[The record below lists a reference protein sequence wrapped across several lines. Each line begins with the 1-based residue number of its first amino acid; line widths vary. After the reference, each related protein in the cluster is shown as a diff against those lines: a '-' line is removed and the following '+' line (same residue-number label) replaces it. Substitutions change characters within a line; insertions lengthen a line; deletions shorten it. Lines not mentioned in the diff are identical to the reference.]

1 MSKQPAKKPVAKK
14 PVAKKTT
21 AKKPLAKSAAKK
33 LVAKSA
39 AKKPTTVKKPES
51 KKPAAKKTAVAK
63 KVSAAISAKKKA
75 STKKESSTR
84 KSPAKKPPAK
94 KVASENASTKKARK
108 KPAKSAKKVREDVV
122 PTNVAEAVAAV
133 ETKKA
138 HSKDSQDIPPPV
150 AAVGF
155 SLDDV
160 RSILES
166 KKDAENEKDEPVA
179 GKAKRKAKAVATP
192 KPVKSFAKNKTKSA
206 SVTDILGF
214 NPKKSATRPDRDAS
228 KVPARWKPFYVSLI
242 KLRDQLK
249 VGLGERSEDTIG
261 ASAQESS
268 GELSVNS
275 SDAGSESFDRDV
287 AITMVAGE
295 QEMLYEVECAID
307 RIFDGTYGVCEETA
321 KPIKQSR
328 LKAVPYT
335 RYSLEGQAEY
345 EQHGR
350 APKDVG
356 GGEGVFATLSEASLG
371 DDEA

>member
-1 MSKQPAKKPVAKK
+1 MSKQPSNKPVSK
-14 PVAKKTT
+14 
-21 AKKPLAKSAAKK
+21 KSAAQ
-33 LVAKSA
+33 
-39 AKKPTTVKKPES
+39 
-51 KKPAAKKTAVAK
+51 KPAAKKTPVAK
-63 KVSAAISAKKKA
+63 KASAVTSVKKKA
-75 STKKESSTR
+75 STKKVPSEKASPKKTR
-84 KSPAKKPPAK
+84 KTS
-94 KVASENASTKKARK
+94 
-108 KPAKSAKKVREDVV
+108 AKSAKKASEDIV

-133 ETKKA
+133 ETKIA
-138 HSKDSQDIPPPV
+138 NSKDAPVSPPPV

-160 RSILES
+160 RSILDR
-166 KKDAENEKDEPVA
+166 KKDTESEKDAPVS
-179 GKAKRKAKAVATP
+179 GKSNHNAKAVAAS
-192 KPVKSFAKNKTKSA
+192 KPVKSFAKSKTKSA
-206 SVTDILGF
+206 SVADILGF
-214 NPKKSATRPDRDAS
+214 NPKKNAIRPDRDAS
-228 KVPARWKPFYVSLI
+228 KVPANWKPFYASLI

-261 ASAQESS
+261 ASARGSS

-295 QEMLYEVECAID
+295 QEMLHEVESAID

-335 RYSLEGQAEY
+335 RFSLEGQAEY

-350 APKDVG
+350 SSKDVSG
-356 GGEGVFATLSEASLG
+356 GGIFTTLSEASSP
-371 DDEA
+371 DDDA

>member
-1 MSKQPAKKPVAKK
+1 MSKQPAKKPV
-14 PVAKKTT
+14 VRKTA

-33 LVAKSA
+33 
-39 AKKPTTVKKPES
+39 
-51 KKPAAKKTAVAK
+51 
-63 KVSAAISAKKKA
+63 VSAATSVKKKA
-75 STKKESSTR
+75 FTKKESSTR
-84 KSPAKKPPAK
+84 KSPAKKEALEK
-94 KVASENASTKKARK
+94 ASPKKARK
-108 KPAKSAKKVREDVV
+108 KPAKKVSEDVV

-133 ETKKA
+133 ETKKGN
-138 HSKDSQDIPPPV
+138 SKDSPVSHPPV

-160 RSILES
+160 RSILDR

-179 GKAKRKAKAVATP
+179 GEAKRKAKATATS

-206 SVTDILGF
+206 SIVDILGF

-228 KVPARWKPFYVSLI
+228 KVPDRWKPFYVSLI

-249 VGLGERSEDTIG
+249 AGLGARSEDTIG
-261 ASAQESS
+261 ASARESS

-295 QEMLYEVECAID
+295 QEMLQEVESAID
-307 RIFDGTYGVCEETA
+307 RIFDGTYGLCEETA
-321 KPIKQSR
+321 KPINQSR
-328 LKAVPYT
+328 LKAVPYA
-335 RYSLEGQAEY
+335 RYSLQGQAEY

-350 APKDVG
+350 APKDAG
-356 GGEGVFATLSEASLG
+356 GGVVFATLSEASLG

>member
-1 MSKQPAKKPVAKK
+1 MSKQPSKKPTAQKTAAKKSVAKSPAEKSTPAKKPIAKKALVAKK
-14 PVAKKTT
+14 P
-21 AKKPLAKSAAKK
+21 SA
-33 LVAKSA
+33 VTSV
-39 AKKPTTVKKPES
+39 T
-51 KKPAAKKTAVAK
+51 
-63 KVSAAISAKKKA
+63 KKA
-75 STKKESSTR
+75 STKKDSSTR
-84 KSPAKKPPAK
+84 KSPAKKPPTK
-94 KVASENASTKKARK
+94 KVASEKASPPKARK
-108 KPAKSAKKVREDVV
+108 TTAKSAKKTSEDIV

-138 HSKDSQDIPPPV
+138 SSKDAPISPPPA

-155 SLDDV
+155 SLNDV
-160 RSILES
+160 RSILDS
-166 KKDAENEKDEPVA
+166 KKDTENEKGTPVA
-179 GKAKRKAKAVATP
+179 EAVTGKAAVAP
-192 KPVKSFAKNKTKSA
+192 KPVKSFAPQKTQSA
-206 SVTDILGF
+206 SVTDVLGF
-214 NPKKSATRPDRDAS
+214 NPKKNAIRPDRDAS
-228 KVPARWKPFYVSLI
+228 TVPANWKPFYVSLI

-261 ASAQESS
+261 ASARESS

-295 QEMLYEVECAID
+295 QEMLQEVECAID

-345 EQHGR
+345 EQHSGR
-350 APKDVG
+350 APQDAG
-356 GGEGVFATLSEASLG
+356 GGVFATLSEASLG

>member
-14 PVAKKTT
+14 PVAKKTG

-39 AKKPTTVKKPES
+39 AKKPES

-63 KVSAAISAKKKA
+63 KVSAAISAKEKA
-75 STKKESSTR
+75 STKKKSSTR

-94 KVASENASTKKARK
+94 KVASEKASTQKARK
-108 KPAKSAKKVREDVV
+108 QPAKSAKKVREDVV

-138 HSKDSQDIPPPV
+138 NSKDSQDIPSPV

-166 KKDAENEKDEPVA
+166 KKDTENEKDEPVA

-206 SVTDILGF
+206 SITDILGF

-249 VGLGERSEDTIG
+249 FGLGERSEDTIG
-261 ASAQESS
+261 VSAQESS

-335 RYSLEGQAEY
+335 RYSLEGQTEH
-345 EQHGR
+345 EQHER
-350 APKDVG
+350 VPEEVG
-356 GGEGVFATLSEASLG
+356 GGVFATLSEASLG

>member
-14 PVAKKTT
+14 TVAKK
-21 AKKPLAKSAAKK
+21 S
-33 LVAKSA
+33 VAKSA
-39 AKKPTTVKKPES
+39 AKKSTSAKKPI
-51 KKPAAKKTAVAK
+51 AKKTSVAK
-63 KVSAAISAKKKA
+63 KSTSAKKPVAKKTPVAKKASAVTSVKKKA
-75 STKKESSTR
+75 STKKDSSTR
-84 KSPAKKPPAK
+84 KSPAKKPPTK
-94 KVASENASTKKARK
+94 KVASEKASPKKTRK
-108 KPAKSAKKVREDVV
+108 TAAKSAKKDSEDIV

-138 HSKDSQDIPPPV
+138 NSKDAPVSPSPV

-160 RSILES
+160 RSILDR
-166 KKDAENEKDEPVA
+166 KKDTENEKDAPVS
-179 GKAKRKAKAVATP
+179 GKSNRNAKAVAAS
-192 KPVKSFAKNKTKSA
+192 KPVKSFAKKKTKSA
-206 SVTDILGF
+206 SVADILGF
-214 NPKKSATRPDRDAS
+214 NPKKNAIRPDRDAS
-228 KVPARWKPFYVSLI
+228 KVPAKWKPFYASLI

-275 SDAGSESFDRDV
+275 PDAGSESFDRDV

-295 QEMLYEVECAID
+295 QEMLHEVESAID
-307 RIFDGTYGVCEETA
+307 RIFDGSYGVCQETG

-350 APKDVG
+350 APKDAG
-356 GGEGVFATLSEASLG
+356 GGGVFATLSEASLG

>member
-1 MSKQPAKKPVAKK
+1 MSKQQAKKPVAR
-14 PVAKKTT
+14 KTA

-33 LVAKSA
+33 
-39 AKKPTTVKKPES
+39 
-51 KKPAAKKTAVAK
+51 
-63 KVSAAISAKKKA
+63 VSAATSVKKKA

-84 KSPAKKPPAK
+84 KSSTKKRPAK
-94 KVASENASTKKARK
+94 KVALGKASPKKARK
-108 KPAKSAKKVREDVV
+108 KPAKKVSVDVV

-133 ETKKA
+133 ETKKGN
-138 HSKDSQDIPPPV
+138 SKDSPVSHPPV

-160 RSILES
+160 RSILDR

-179 GKAKRKAKAVATP
+179 GEAKRKAKATATS

-206 SVTDILGF
+206 SIVDILGF

-228 KVPARWKPFYVSLI
+228 KVPDRWKPFYVSLI

-249 VGLGERSEDTIG
+249 AGLGARSEDTLG
-261 ASAQESS
+261 TSARESS

-295 QEMLYEVECAID
+295 QEMLQEVESAID
-307 RIFDGTYGVCEETA
+307 RIFDGTYGLCEETA
-321 KPIKQSR
+321 KPINQSR
-328 LKAVPYT
+328 LKAVPYA
-335 RYSLEGQAEY
+335 RYSLQGQAEY

-350 APKDVG
+350 APKDAG
-356 GGEGVFATLSEASLG
+356 GGVVFATLSEASLG

>member
-14 PVAKKTT
+14 TVAKK
-21 AKKPLAKSAAKK
+21 S
-33 LVAKSA
+33 VAKSA
-39 AKKPTTVKKPES
+39 AKKPTS
-51 KKPAAKKTAVAK
+51 AKKSVAK
-63 KVSAAISAKKKA
+63 K
-75 STKKESSTR
+75 
-84 KSPAKKPPAK
+84 
-94 KVASENASTKKARK
+94 ASE
-108 KPAKSAKKVREDVV
+108 DIV

-138 HSKDSQDIPPPV
+138 NSKDAPVSPPPV

-160 RSILES
+160 RSILDR
-166 KKDAENEKDEPVA
+166 KKDTESEKDAPVS
-179 GKAKRKAKAVATP
+179 GKSNHNAKAVAAS
-192 KPVKSFAKNKTKSA
+192 KPVKSFAKSKTKSA
-206 SVTDILGF
+206 SVADILGF
-214 NPKKSATRPDRDAS
+214 NPKKNAIRPDRDAS
-228 KVPARWKPFYVSLI
+228 KVPANWKPFYASLI

-275 SDAGSESFDRDV
+275 PDAGSESFDRDV

-295 QEMLYEVECAID
+295 QEMLHEVESAID
-307 RIFDGTYGVCEETA
+307 RIFDGTYGVCQETG

-350 APKDVG
+350 APKDAG
-356 GGEGVFATLSEASLG
+356 GGGVFATLSEASLG

>member
-1 MSKQPAKKPVAKK
+1 MVA
-14 PVAKKTT
+14 T
-21 AKKPLAKSAAKK
+21 AQKS
-33 LVAKSA
+33 
-39 AKKPTTVKKPES
+39 
-51 KKPAAKKTAVAK
+51 
-63 KVSAAISAKKKA
+63 
-75 STKKESSTR
+75 
-84 KSPAKKPPAK
+84 
-94 KVASENASTKKARK
+94 
-108 KPAKSAKKVREDVV
+108 
-122 PTNVAEAVAAV
+122 
-133 ETKKA
+133 
-138 HSKDSQDIPPPV
+138 
-150 AAVGF
+150 
-155 SLDDV
+155 
-160 RSILES
+160 
-166 KKDAENEKDEPVA
+166 KDEPVA

-206 SVTDILGF
+206 SIVDILGF
-214 NPKKSATRPDRDAS
+214 NPKKSTTRPDRDAS
-228 KVPARWKPFYVSLI
+228 TVPTGWKPFYISLI

-249 VGLGERSEDTIG
+249 VGLGARSEDTIG
-261 ASAQESS
+261 ASARESS

-350 APKDVG
+350 ASKDVGG